1 MKRIL
6 LVNILLLVTLICFAY
21 EKADLKMQKGLKKV
35 YVTETITDAP
45 YAPYY
50 ATTRITVESLYEVTE
65 STPDGYILDVR
76 NTNVTTDMWTNKK
89 ENNYIGNPVFSYETA
104 LEEGARYIFATDK
117 AGKILKLLNFDE
129 VKEKRKVALH
139 KFFSAGM
146 VEIITDTSETYQAEI
161 EDSMVNKILD
171 EMTEESVLKK
181 FLFTISPL
189 GLNGKNIVDGTEEE
203 YEVKRGIRM
212 KRTYQVKSNGGIKS
226 SSSLNMT
233 PEEVKQYYMKPYKD
247 AFSRLKDED
256 YPDLTEEE
264 FHKLATEKL
273 SNFKPEDP
281 VCITLIPAFKLKA
294 SEKAA
299 ITFLPDGWVKTVNST
314 SSIDEYGENTKTT
327 YKIYCK

>member
-6 LVNILLLVTLICFAY
+6 LVNILLLVTLICFAD

-45 YAPYY
+45 YPPYY

-89 ENNYIGNPVFSYETA
+89 ENNYIGKPVFSYETA

-139 KFFSAGM
+139 KFFSADM

-171 EMTEESVLKK
+171 EMTEK
-181 FLFTISPL
+181 
-189 GLNGKNIVDGTEEE
+189 
-203 YEVKRGIRM
+203 
-212 KRTYQVKSNGGIKS
+212 KSNGGIKS

>member
-6 LVNILLLVTLICFAY
+6 LVNILLLVTLICFAD

-45 YAPYY
+45 YPPYY
-50 ATTRITVESLYEVTE
+50 ATTCITVESLYEVTE

-89 ENNYIGNPVFSYETA
+89 ENNYIGKPVFSYETA

-129 VKEKRKVALH
+129 VCQFLIYREENMISGVLFHR
-139 KFFSAGM
+139 M
-146 VEIITDTSETYQAEI
+146 
-161 EDSMVNKILD
+161 D